1 MAKRAPIYTYTTRAK
16 VVLALA
22 IIIVMALLA
31 WIADHFNSPIPIY
44 MYVVVGIFIYY
55 FSIARAAPFGDRLR
69 VKVVLGK
76 RREYFV
82 SQGTFS
88 LESKPSLIASLLG
101 SPKGLRIVYTQEGKH
116 PVVVMNELFSEK
128 VITEIYEFMAYS
140 QNEYHKNL
148 ELEGAVA

>member
-88 LESKPSLIASLLG
+88 LES
-101 SPKGLRIVYTQEGKH
+101 
-116 PVVVMNELFSEK
+116 
-128 VITEIYEFMAYS
+128 
-140 QNEYHKNL
+140 
-148 ELEGAVA
+148 